1 MKHTRTLPT
10 ALLLAPL
17 AAIYAAADLALSTN
31 GRTEFRIVKPANPSA
46 VDEYA
51 VARLSGYLKQITGA
65 EFPVVES
72 LLGTQSFST
81 VVVTVV
87 DMP

>member
-51 VARLSGYLKQITGA
+51 VARLK
-65 EFPVVES
+65 
-72 LLGTQSFST
+72 
-81 VVVTVV
+81 
-87 DMP
+87 D